1 MFIICIVST
10 YGKRREK
17 GRKGYFIPLL
27 PQRWT
32 AFSKYHLIMDFER
45 FFSDHTFLIFIQLL
59 NILQRKKSC
68 LLKVYLL
75 IISIITTALLPTKP
89 PSPVPNCLLQV
100 TFTSLILMPAGLSAA
115 LKTGFRAKHHSLHQ
129 DKHFP
134 KALTCIYGVKIS
146 LFSPESQIN
155 SFIHCYPGPCSP
167 FNPLWKL
174 LDSVLYN
181 TVSISNLPSTSTYI
195 QAFFIFYLNYFL
207 SLLIYL
213 LTSSFFLLQSI
224 FYKFAK
230 LILLRYSYDYFTK
243 DFTKSWSM
251 INELN
256 IDSWS
261 YPSET

>member
-32 AFSKYHLIMDFER
+32 AFSKYHLITDFER

-115 LKTGFRAKHHSLHQ
+115 LKTGFRANTSLTPPRQ
-129 DKHFP
+129 T
-134 KALTCIYGVKIS
+134 LS
-146 LFSPESQIN
+146 QSPYLYLWSQN
-155 SFIHCYPGPCSP
+155 FI
-167 FNPLWKL
+167 
-174 LDSVLYN
+174 
-181 TVSISNLPSTSTYI
+181 I
-195 QAFFIFYLNYFL
+195 QSRIPN
-207 SLLIYL
+207 
-213 LTSSFFLLQSI
+213 
-224 FYKFAK
+224 
-230 LILLRYSYDYFTK
+230 
-243 DFTKSWSM
+243 
-251 INELN
+251 
-256 IDSWS
+256 
-261 YPSET
+261 